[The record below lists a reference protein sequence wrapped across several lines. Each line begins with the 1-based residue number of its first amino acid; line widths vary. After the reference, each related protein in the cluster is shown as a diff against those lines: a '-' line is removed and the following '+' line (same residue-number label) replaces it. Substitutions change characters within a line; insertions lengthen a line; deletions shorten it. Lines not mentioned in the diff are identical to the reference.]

1 MRNGWTL
8 LVAAAL
14 AAGGCKVG
22 NVDQVGQQPRE
33 AITYAARTKYP
44 GNPTA
49 MPEMPR
55 VQAAAIDHRGQ
66 NEIEI
71 LNLGNNAIPASTV
84 WVNGSYLTRI
94 DAIPPKGSAVVKY
107 GQLLEAGAGTQ
118 DLKMAKQ
125 SPNKIE
131 LQTSDGLTP
140 VQGPAVKK

>member
-1 MRNGWTL
+1 MRNGWTIIA
-8 LVAAAL
+8 VAAL
-14 AAGGCKVG
+14 AAGGCQVG
-22 NVDQVGQQPRE
+22 NVDQVGQQPRD
-33 AITYAARTKYP
+33 AITYAARAKYP

-55 VQAAAIDHRGQ
+55 VQAAAVDYRGL

-71 LNLGNNAIPASTV
+71 LNLSDNAIPASTV

-94 DAIPPKGSAVVKY
+94 DTIPPKGTTVVKY

-125 SPNKIE
+125 SPSKVE
-131 LQTSDGLTP
+131 LQTADGLTP
-140 VQGPAVKK
+140 IQGPAVKR